1 MCSQIF
7 LCDLIIAVVDSLNY
21 FSWWICLL
29 LRGSLLL
36 VLTQCSNS
44 VTSKIY
50 YGKMYFPFKINWLR
64 WRKAAKILNKCAG
77 KKMLLREQVNIWL
90 KRNESAESNGS
101 YFMMLAHDIRG
112 GCWWDD
118 SRGWIF
124 LPISHYILLLCSKW
138 QMRDSLTEWHLM
150 WKCVWRK
157 GVSLNSSMPKKK
169 GAHWSSLMPAERL
182 WRPNSGCEHSE
193 AVWWWQ
199 QHERHSTLRTAM
211 YSCHTTKW
219 RVSQPAHLRITTRKL
234 CMELNISFSASETM
248 VAVLE
253 YNKVCARRVS
263 WISQRNRKNTVCK
276 FVRTYWTNMNLKVK
290 VSYITVISPLKARI
304 KMAVCGVAAWV
315 PHWRQSSR
323 RSSQWVKW
331 WALPFGIGKEQSSGF
346 PGTQTNHQL
355 WLLYREAD

>member
-169 GAHWSSLMPAERL
+169 R
-182 WRPNSGCEHSE
+182 C
-193 AVWWWQ
+193 
-199 QHERHSTLRTAM
+199 
-211 YSCHTTKW
+211 
-219 RVSQPAHLRITTRKL
+219 
-234 CMELNISFSASETM
+234 
-248 VAVLE
+248 
-253 YNKVCARRVS
+253 
-263 WISQRNRKNTVCK
+263 
-276 FVRTYWTNMNLKVK
+276 
-290 VSYITVISPLKARI
+290 PLKFFDACWTFVETKQRMWAQWGRVVVTATWKTI
-304 KMAVCGVAAWV
+304 HTPDSHVQLSHHKMKSVST
-315 PHWRQSSR
+315 SSSADYNQETVYGAEYQLQCIR
-323 RSSQWVKW
+323 NNGGSV
-331 WALPFGIGKEQSSGF
+331 GI
-346 PGTQTNHQL
+346 
-355 WLLYREAD
+355 